1 MFWAVLS
8 GQAPRHTQNTSDFTD
23 APYLCWHQSQISRMS
38 RKVLKHFSTL
48 LFPAVGQDPKQ
59 KEQLSMGF
67 HLKSWPGYRWVV
79 GYGGNQN
86 ENPKIISRVFKSI
99 WRNYSLVI
107 HKFYGQKGLVI
118 IPSDFLQDRQLKLH
132 FTSGSSALVA
142 LAHVNEVEFKTFR
155 DRNNPPACGCLQCYP
170 VVPLQSLGIMW
181 SI

>member
-48 LFPAVGQDPKQ
+48 LFPEVGQDPKQ

-107 HKFYGQKGLVI
+107 HKFYGQKGPVI
-118 IPSDFLQDRQLKLH
+118 ISSDFLQDRQLSFTLH
-132 FTSGSSALVA
+132 QALQLWLLWRMSMRLSSKPSGTEIIHLHVA
-142 LAHVNEVEFKTFR
+142 VCSVTQWFLYSR
-155 DRNNPPACGCLQCYP
+155 WG
-170 VVPLQSLGIMW
+170 
-181 SI
+181 